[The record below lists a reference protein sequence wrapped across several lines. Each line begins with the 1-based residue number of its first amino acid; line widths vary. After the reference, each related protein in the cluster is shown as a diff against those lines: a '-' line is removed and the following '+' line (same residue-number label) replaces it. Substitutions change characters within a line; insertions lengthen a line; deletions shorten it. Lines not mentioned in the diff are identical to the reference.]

1 MSEDLGIL
9 ILDFDFAGE
18 EGMHMAVE
26 ESSKKRHRIFMNQK

>member
-26 ESSKKRHRIFMNQK
+26 ESSEKKDTESL